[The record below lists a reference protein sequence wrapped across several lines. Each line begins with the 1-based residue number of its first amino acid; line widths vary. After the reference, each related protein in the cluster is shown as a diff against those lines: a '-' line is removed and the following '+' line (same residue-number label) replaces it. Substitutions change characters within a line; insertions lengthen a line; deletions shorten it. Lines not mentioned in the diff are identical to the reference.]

1 MEAVSKLRQDNL
13 VQSQKCIAAIDRV
26 EEFIER
32 VLKFKQDDLDLST
45 LKNFDKEA
53 MEGNDILS

>member
-13 VQSQKCIAAIDRV
+13 MQSQKCIAAIDRV

-32 VLKFKQDDLDLST
+32 VLKFK
-45 LKNFDKEA
+45 
-53 MEGNDILS
+53 